1 MKMRSGAIR
10 VLSIIALGM
19 TVRVTEAQVAAPAG
33 VSSSS
38 NATTAP
44 EQVLTEI
51 VVTAE
56 KRPADLQHTPIAM
69 SVVGTADL
77 QSRHLDNLTDLNG
90 VVPGVQIYP
99 VLNSTQVSVRGLGST
114 FLDPRAQAG
123 VASSLDG
130 LYFAQP
136 TSNGGGFFDIARI
149 EVLKGPQGTLEGRNA
164 AAGAISVITNRPN
177 FDDFETSAAVTAGNY
192 GLWST
197 EGMINMPV
205 NEKLAFRAAFQTV
218 DHDGYIGHVYDDAKD
233 AYGRVE
239 ALWAPLDRLTVFNEL
254 NYNHAGGNGV
264 APEYHPFAGVSP
276 WTLNSPVPGLSI
288 STAGTQD
295 NATWNDQ
302 LHVDYDWDFATLTS
316 ISGFVH
322 QQDEVLTPDGV
333 YFNAQTVNN
342 LKDWT
347 QELRL
352 ASKAKADHAGGL
364 QWLVGVY
371 YLNEESFY
379 HYTFPLG
386 IIALPHLPATSES
399 GFGQVSYGLT
409 DALRLTAGVRYTGDK
424 KKATYEDG
432 TRRSVSFSDTSYKA
446 GAEWDVAPRSLL
458 YADVATGYVPGGL
471 NAGSPGQPTAPTQY
485 PPTFGSETN
494 TAYEIGS
501 KNRFLAN
508 RLQLNADA
516 YLYNFRNYQYQSI
529 AYPNVG
535 PFTPGIVNIGSVK
548 TYGTELDAIFLLTP
562 RDQIS
567 VSSEWAHG
575 EFNSISY
582 PSLVFAPP
590 FAPFVFAPHG
600 KQPLINLPDAGAYL
614 GYSHTWTINDRSS
627 LEVRGN
633 SHYSAPYPVVAGS
646 PDPNDR
652 QRSYWMSD
660 ATITFSYDS
669 WQVEAWVKNIENNA
683 INVYGEGPGLYLYQI
698 LPPRTFGLTV
708 RARFGG
714 P

>member
-1 MKMRSGAIR
+1 MCRGASR
-10 VLSIIALGM
+10 VLSILALCM
-19 TVRVTEAQVAAPAG
+19 TASLTEAQVAAQTG
-33 VSSSS
+33 LSSSPK
-38 NATTAP
+38 ATIAP
-44 EQVLTEI
+44 EQELTEI

-56 KRPADLQHTPIAM
+56 KRPADLEHTPIAM
-69 SVVGTADL
+69 SVVGTEDL
-77 QSRHLDNLTDLNG
+77 QSRHLNNLTDLNG

-99 VLNSTQVSVRGLGST
+99 VLNSTQVSIRGLGST

-136 TSNGGGFFDIARI
+136 TSNGGGFFDVARI

-164 AAGAISVITNRPN
+164 AAGAISVITNRPDVRN
-177 FDDFETSAAVTAGNY
+177 FETSAAVTSGNY
-192 GLWST
+192 GLWTT
-197 EGMINMPV
+197 EGMVNIPV
-205 NEKLAFRAAFQTV
+205 NDRLAFRAAFQTV
-218 DHDGYIGHVYDDAKD
+218 DHDGYVGHVYNDAKNV
-233 AYGRVE
+233 YGRVE
-239 ALWAPLDRLTVFNEL
+239 ALWTPMDRLTIFNEL
-254 NYNHAGGNGV
+254 NYNHAGGYGV
-264 APEYHPFAGVSP
+264 APEYHPFAGISP
-276 WTLNSPVPGLSI
+276 WTLDSPIPGLSI

-302 LHVDYDWDFATLTS
+302 LHADYDWDFATLTS

-322 QQDEVLTPDGV
+322 QQDEVLTPDGI

-352 ASKAKADHAGGL
+352 ASTTKADHAGGL

-371 YLNEESFY
+371 YLNEVSFY
-379 HYTFPLG
+379 HYIFPLG
-386 IIALPHLPATSES
+386 IIALPHLPATSVS
-399 GFGQVSYGLT
+399 GFGQISYGLT
-409 DALRLTAGVRYTGDK
+409 DALRLTAGVRYTEDK
-424 KKATYEDG
+424 KKATYDDG
-432 TRRSVSFSDTSYKA
+432 TRRSSSFSNTSYKA
-446 GAEWDVAPRSLL
+446 GAEWDIAPQSLL

-471 NAGSPGQPTAPTQY
+471 NAGNPVQPTAPTQY
-485 PPTFGSETN
+485 APTFDSETN
-494 TAYEIGS
+494 TAYEFGS

-508 RLQLNADA
+508 RLQLNADV

-529 AYPNVG
+529 AYPNTG

-562 RDQIS
+562 SDRIS

-582 PSLVFAPP
+582 PTLFFAPP
-590 FAPFVFAPHG
+590 FTAFVFAPQG
-600 KQPLINLPDAGAYL
+600 KQPLINLPDAGVYL

-627 LEVRGN
+627 LEIRGN
-633 SHYSAPYPVVAGS
+633 SHYSAAYRVVAGS
-646 PDPNDR
+646 ADPSDR
-652 QRSYWMSD
+652 QRSFWMSD
-660 ATITFSYDS
+660 ATITFSHDK

-683 INVYGEGPGLYLYQI
+683 VNVYGEGPGLYLYQI
-698 LPPRTFGLTV
+698 QPPRTFGLTV
-708 RARFGG
+708 RARIGG

>member
-1 MKMRSGAIR
+1 MCRGAIR
-10 VLSIIALGM
+10 VLSIITLGM
-19 TVRVTEAQVAAPAG
+19 AASLTEAQVAAQTG
-33 VSSSS
+33 LSSSPK
-38 NATTAP
+38 ATSASDQ
-44 EQVLTEI
+44 ELTEI

-56 KRPADLQHTPIAM
+56 KRPADLQNTPIAM
-69 SVVGTADL
+69 SVVGAAEL
-77 QSRHLDNLTDLNG
+77 QSRHLISLTDLNG

-99 VLNSTQVSVRGLGST
+99 VLNSTQVSIRGLGST

-136 TSNGGGFFDIARI
+136 TSNGGGFFDLARI

-164 AAGAISVITNRPN
+164 AAGAISVITNRP
-177 FDDFETSAAVTAGNY
+177 DVGHFETSAAVTAGNY
-192 GLWST
+192 GLLST
-197 EGMINMPV
+197 EGMINIPV

-218 DHDGYIGHVYDDAKD
+218 DRDGYVGHFYNDAKNV
-233 AYGRVE
+233 YGRVE
-239 ALWAPLDRLTVFNEL
+239 ALWTPLDRLTIFNEL
-254 NYNHAGGNGV
+254 NYNHAGGKGV
-264 APEYHPFAGVSP
+264 APEYYPYAGTRP
-276 WTLNSPVPGLSI
+276 WTLDSPIPGLSI
-288 STAGTQD
+288 PTVGTQD

-302 LHVDYDWDFATLTS
+302 LHIDYEWDFATLTS

-322 QQDEVLTPDGV
+322 QQNEVLTPDGI
-333 YFNAQTVNN
+333 YFNAQTINN

-352 ASKAKADHAGGL
+352 ASKTKADHAGGL

-371 YLNEESFY
+371 YLNEDSFY
-379 HYTFPLG
+379 HYEFPLG
-386 IIALPHLPATSES
+386 IIALPHLPATSGS

-409 DALRLTAGVRYTGDK
+409 DALRLTAGVRYTEDK
-424 KKATYEDG
+424 KKATYDDG
-432 TRRSVSFSDTSYKA
+432 TRRSVSFSNTSYKV
-446 GAEWDVAPRSLL
+446 GAEWDIAPQSLL
-458 YADVATGYVPGGL
+458 YANVATGYVPGGL
-471 NAGSPGQPTAPTQY
+471 NAGDPAQPTAPTQY
-485 PPTFGSETN
+485 PPTFDSETN

-508 RLQLNADA
+508 RLQLNADV

-529 AYPNVG
+529 AYPNTG

-548 TYGTELDAIFLLTP
+548 TYGVELDAIFLLTP
-562 RDQIS
+562 RDKIS

-582 PSLVFAPP
+582 PSLVFFPP
-590 FAPFVFAPHG
+590 FPAFVFAPEG
-600 KQPLINLPDAGAYL
+600 KQPLINLPDAGVYF

-627 LEVRGN
+627 LELRAN
-633 SHYSAPYPVVAGS
+633 SHYSAAYPVVAGS
-646 PDPNDR
+646 ADPNDR

-660 ATITFSYDS
+660 ATITYSYNK
-669 WQVEAWVKNIENNA
+669 WQVEAWVKNIENSA
-683 INVYGEGPGLYLYQI
+683 VNVYGEGPGLYLYQI

-708 RARFGG
+708 RAGFGG